1 MAARRAVEKARIAEN
16 ESVQGRLNIMVDS
29 PKDNREDFVISENDD
44 TDGEEDLGRQDYYDD
59 QKSLFQNKLNPTVII
74 GGIGLVVIVVLLVMV
89 LAGPSDGVDRQELQ
103 ALEDRIQQLEKRIT
117 TTGVMD
123 EALDRIDSNEKELS
137 LIMERVD
144 RFEGTVTTQIDQI
157 IKELGKLHQKAGST
171 PAAKVK
177 TPQPAAKSTPEK
189 QTQVHEVSSGETLYS
204 ISRRYGLT
212 VDQLRAYNNIS
223 KDTAIRPGQKL
234 KLSPP

>member
-1 MAARRAVEKARIAEN
+1 
-16 ESVQGRLNIMVDS
+16 MVDS

-44 TDGEEDLGRQDYYDD
+44 TDGEEDLSRQDYYED
-59 QKSLFQNKLNPTVII
+59 QTGLFHNKLNRTYII
-74 GGIGLVVIVVLLVMV
+74 GGIGLVILVVLLVMV
-89 LAGPSDGVDRQELQ
+89 LTGPSDVVERQQLQ

-123 EALDRIDSNEKELS
+123 EALGRIDSNEKELS

-157 IKELGKLHQKAGST
+157 IKELGNLHQKAGT
-171 PAAKVK
+171 APAAKVK
-177 TPQPAAKSTPEK
+177 TPPPAAKPAPEK
-189 QTQVHEVSSGETLYS
+189 QTKVHEVRAGDTLYS

-212 VDQLRAYNNIS
+212 VDQLRTYNDIG
-223 KDTAIRPGQKL
+223 KDAAIRPGQKL

>member
-1 MAARRAVEKARIAEN
+1 
-16 ESVQGRLNIMVDS
+16 MVDA
-29 PKDNREDFVISENDD
+29 PKDNREDFVISEDDD
-44 TDGEEDLGRQDYYDD
+44 TEGEEDLGRQEHYGN
-59 QKSLFQNKLNPTVII
+59 QTGLFQNKLNLTFII
-74 GGIGLVVIVVLLVMV
+74 GGIGLVIIVILLVMV
-89 LAGPSDGVDRQELQ
+89 LAGPSDVVDRQQLQ
-103 ALEDRIQQLEKRIT
+103 ALEGRIQQLEKRIT

-123 EALDRIDSNEKELS
+123 EALGRIDNNEKELT

-157 IKELGKLHQKAGST
+157 IKELGKLHQKAGSA

-189 QTQVHEVSSGETLYS
+189 QTKVHEVRPGDTLYS

-212 VDQLRAYNNIS
+212 VDQLRIYNNLG
-223 KDTAIRPGQKL
+223 KDSAIRPGQKL

>member
-1 MAARRAVEKARIAEN
+1 
-16 ESVQGRLNIMVDS
+16 MVDA
-29 PKDNREDFVISENDD
+29 PKDSREDFVISEDDD
-44 TDGEEDLGRQDYYDD
+44 TDGEEELGQQDYYDD
-59 QKSLFQNKLNPTVII
+59 QTGLFHNKLNPTFII
-74 GGIGLVVIVVLLVMV
+74 GGIGLVIIVILLVMV
-89 LAGPSDGVDRQELQ
+89 LAGPSDEVDRQQLQ

-123 EALDRIDSNEKELS
+123 EALGRIDSNEKELS

-144 RFEGTVTTQIDQI
+144 RFEGTVATQIDQI

-177 TPQPAAKSTPEK
+177 TPPPAAKSTLEK
-189 QTQVHEVSSGETLYS
+189 QTKVHEVRTGDTLYS

-212 VDQLRAYNNIS
+212 VDQLRTYNNIG

>member
-1 MAARRAVEKARIAEN
+1 
-16 ESVQGRLNIMVDS
+16 MVDS
-29 PKDNREDFVISENDD
+29 PKDNREDFVISEDDD
-44 TDGEEDLGRQDYYDD
+44 TEGEEDLGRQDYYDD
-59 QKSLFQNKLNPTVII
+59 QTGLFQNKLNRTFII
-74 GGIGLVVIVVLLVMV
+74 GSIGLVIIVILLVMV
-89 LAGPSDGVDRQELQ
+89 LAGPSDVVDRQQLQ
-103 ALEDRIQQLEKRIT
+103 AMEDRIQQLEKRIT

-123 EALDRIDSNEKELS
+123 EALGRIDNNEKELS

-157 IKELGKLHQKAGST
+157 IKELGKLHQKAGSA

-177 TPQPAAKSTPEK
+177 TPQPAVKSTPEK
-189 QTQVHEVSSGETLYS
+189 QIKVHEVRPGETLYS

-212 VDQLRAYNNIS
+212 VDQLRTYNNLS

>member
-1 MAARRAVEKARIAEN
+1 
-16 ESVQGRLNIMVDS
+16 MVDS
-29 PKDNREDFVISENDD
+29 PKDNREDFVISEDDD
-44 TDGEEDLGRQDYYDD
+44 TEGEENLGRQDYYDD
-59 QKSLFQNKLNPTVII
+59 RTGLFQNKLNRTFII
-74 GGIGLVVIVVLLVMV
+74 GGIGLVIIVILLVMV
-89 LAGPSDGVDRQELQ
+89 LTGPYDEVDRQQLQ

-123 EALDRIDSNEKELS
+123 EALGRIDNNEKELS

-157 IKELGKLHQKAGST
+157 IKELGKLHQKAGT
-171 PAAKVK
+171 KPAAKVK
-177 TPQPAAKSTPEK
+177 TPPPAAKSTPEK
-189 QTQVHEVSSGETLYS
+189 QTRVHEVRTGETLYS

-212 VDQLRAYNNIS
+212 VDQLRTFNGLG

-234 KLSPP
+234 KLGPP

>member
-1 MAARRAVEKARIAEN
+1 
-16 ESVQGRLNIMVDS
+16 MVDS

-44 TDGEEDLGRQDYYDD
+44 TDGEEDLSRQDYYED
-59 QKSLFQNKLNPTVII
+59 QTGLFHNKLNRTYII
-74 GGIGLVVIVVLLVMV
+74 GGIGLVILVVLLVMV
-89 LAGPSDGVDRQELQ
+89 LTGPSDVVDRQQLQ
-103 ALEDRIQQLEKRIT
+103 ALEDRIQQLEQRIT

-123 EALDRIDSNEKELS
+123 EALGRIDSNEKELS

-157 IKELGKLHQKAGST
+157 IKELGNLHQKAGT
-171 PAAKVK
+171 APAAKVK
-177 TPQPAAKSTPEK
+177 TPPTAAKPAPEK
-189 QTQVHEVSSGETLYS
+189 QTKVHEVRAGDTLYS

-212 VDQLRAYNNIS
+212 VDQLRTYNDIG
-223 KDTAIRPGQKL
+223 KDAAIRPGQKL